1 MSNTTTTTTTE
12 LHSWL
17 CKTAPL
23 QLCRLTDKLG
33 IADECKTKPLISN
46 DVFRFERPAIC
57 ILGIAGFVICLDR
70 AFALYGPGYTAAR
83 AKMEY
88 LLFFFSLSVW
98 FGFSVLDH
106 CFFTAATSIDKLF
119 VLVEVCAS
127 LYASFAV
134 CFASVS
140 EIGIALKLDFF
151 AKKNRKI
158 VLVAVAAGIA
168 GLMTLLYYAYPPA
181 FEVIWLVFIVLCVG
195 TFALLAATQFVRKR
209 SVKLLILTVVLGA
222 VEFAAL
228 VCLLKGNSLCEK
240 VSPYF
245 GGEEFFFLMTD
256 LAVYFFYKFYAWVK
270 APEID
275 MLTRDVELEDGRKI
289 KVVDEV

>member
-1 MSNTTTTTTTE
+1 MTNTTE
-12 LHSWL
+12 PHSWL
-17 CKTAPL
+17 CKTASL

-46 DVFRFERPAIC
+46 DIFRFERPAIC
-57 ILGIAGFVICLDR
+57 VLGVIGFVICLDR
-70 AFALYGPGYTAAR
+70 SFALYGAGYTAAR

-88 LLFFFSLSVW
+88 LLFFFSLSIW

-106 CFFTAATSIDKLF
+106 CFFTTNGSIDKLF

-134 CFASVS
+134 SFASVS
-140 EIGIALKLDFF
+140 EIGIALKREFF
-151 AKKNRKI
+151 KKKYRKI
-158 VLVAVAAGIA
+158 VLAAVAV
-168 GLMTLLYYAYPPA
+168 GLSALMALLSYAYPPG
-181 FEVIWLVFIVLCVG
+181 FEVVWFAVIVLCVG
-195 TFALLAATQFVRKR
+195 TFAVLAATQFVRKR

-240 VSPYF
+240 VSPHF

-256 LAVYFFYKFYAWVK
+256 IAVYFFYKFYAWVK

-289 KVVDEV
+289 KVVDEL

>member
-1 MSNTTTTTTTE
+1 MSNATKP
-12 LHSWL
+12 HSWL
-17 CKTAPL
+17 CKSAPL
-23 QLCRLTDKLG
+23 QLCRLTDELS

-46 DVFRFERPAIC
+46 DLFRFERPVIC
-57 ILGIAGFVICLDR
+57 VLGVVGFVICLDR
-70 AFALYGPGYTAAR
+70 AFALYGAGYTAAR
-83 AKMEY
+83 ARMEY
-88 LLFFFSLSVW
+88 LVFFFFLAVW

-106 CFFTAATSIDKLF
+106 CFFTTTGEIDKLF
-119 VLVEVCAS
+119 VLVDVCAS

-140 EIGIALKLDFF
+140 EIGIALKLKFF
-151 AKKNRKI
+151 AKKYRKV
-158 VLVAVAAGIA
+158 VLVAVAVGLT
-168 GLMTLLYYAYPPA
+168 GLMALLGYVYAPA
-181 FEVIWLVFIVLCVG
+181 FEVVWLIVVVLCIG
-195 TFALLAATQFVRKR
+195 TFAVIAATQFIRKR
-209 SVKLLILTVVLGA
+209 SVKLLILTAVLGA

-256 LAVYFFYKFYAWVK
+256 LAVYLFYKFYAWVK

-275 MLTRDVELEDGRKI
+275 NLTRDVELEDGRKI
-289 KVVDEV
+289 KVVDEL